1 VSNSYAYIQAADEL
15 KKNEGQWAAYQSEGH
30 CVVLAGPGS
39 GKTKTLTIKL
49 ARILAEEVQDP
60 RGVACITYNNECARE
75 IESRLSALGIEPG
88 GRLFVGTV
96 HSFSLTQIVLPYHK
110 VAGLNLPDDFTVA
123 NRAERAVALE
133 RAYKKAID
141 GPENPQT
148 LDFAMGTYRRSILDR
163 ESKAWHTNNP
173 RLATL
178 VEAFEA
184 ELRAMER
191 IDFDDMPLLALRAL
205 KQNVWLRRA
214 LLAKFPV
221 LVVDEYQDLGRAL
234 HSMVMGLCF
243 SAGMRL
249 FAVGDA
255 DQSIYG
261 FTGAHPKLLERLSSR
276 EDVETVQ
283 LRMNYRCG
291 SSIVQ
296 ASSYALGEDRDFQAP
311 EDAPEGTIFFHP
323 QGAGYQQQADHLF
336 EHVLPGA
343 LARMP
348 HCNYSDVA
356 ILYPDANLGDIV
368 AAAATRYSIETVRAD
383 KNAIYPRAN
392 RLMRW
397 LEQCAKWSC
406 GGWQSGDPRFSKLCN
421 DARRLFSEAL
431 QTEEK
436 NLELQQLLLSRL
448 WNQRDSKIPLH
459 AWLQRLNTEVIA
471 SYAPLCRAVHD
482 EVDVL
487 EQIIQRT
494 GPDGDLDGMTLAQF
508 SGEGGNPNRVNLST
522 LHSSKGRE
530 FAIVVMFAMDH
541 GKIPWFNVNDKKIR
555 ESRRT
560 FYVGFTRAET
570 ELHLMYSASQLSPF
584 VAEVAQRLQVV

>member
-1 VSNSYAYIQAADEL
+1 M
-15 KKNEGQWAAYQSEGH
+15 
-30 CVVLAGPGS
+30 VLAGPGS

-49 ARILAEEVQDP
+49 ARILAEEVQEP

-75 IESRLSALGIEPG
+75 IENRLSALGIEPG

-123 NRAERAVALE
+123 NRAERTGALKH
-133 RAYKKAID
+133 AYMKAIN
-141 GPENPQT
+141 GPENPQS

-163 ESKAWHTNNP
+163 ESEAWHAQDP
-173 RLATL
+173 RLAAL

-184 ELRAMER
+184 ELRTMGR

-205 KQNVWLRRA
+205 RQNEWLRRA

-221 LVVDEYQDLGRAL
+221 LIVDEYQDLGRAL
-234 HSMVMGLCF
+234 HRMVMGLCF
-243 SAGMRL
+243 GAGMRL

-261 FTGAHPKLLERLSSR
+261 FTGAHPELLERLSNR
-276 EDVETVQ
+276 EEVETVQ

-291 SSIVQ
+291 SNIVQ
-296 ASSYALGEDRDFQAP
+296 ASSYALGEDREFEAP

-323 QGAGYQQQADHLF
+323 LESGYAHQADYLF
-336 EHVLPGA
+336 EQVIPAA
-343 LARMP
+343 LARIP
-348 HCNYSDVA
+348 DCNYSDVA
-356 ILYPDANLGDIV
+356 ILYPAANMGDIV
-368 AAAATRYSIETVRAD
+368 ASAATRHDVAIVRTDA
-383 KNAIYPRAN
+383 NAIYPRSN

-406 GGWQSGDPRFSKLCN
+406 GGWQSGCPRFSKLCN

-431 QTEEK
+431 QTAEK
-436 NLELQQLLLSRL
+436 NLELQQLLLSAL
-448 WNQRDSKIPLH
+448 WTQRDGEIPLH
-459 AWLQRLNTEVIA
+459 AWLQRFDAEVI
-471 SYAPLCRAVHD
+471 SCYSPICRAVYD

-487 EQIIQRT
+487 EQVIQRT
-494 GPDGDLDGMTLAQF
+494 APSGDLEGMTLAQF
-508 SGEGGNPNRVNLST
+508 SGEGGDQNRINLST

-555 ESRRT
+555 ESRRL

-570 ELHLMYSASQLSPF
+570 ELHLMYSATQPSPF
-584 VAEVAQRLQVV
+584 VLEVAQRL